1 VCAARCESAPYRQG
15 HNKESGQMENLNRR
29 QVAPVDIPRT
39 MRGDVASVLTS
50 IPAGKAT
57 PISFIGVHREDAVRA
72 GQFRFSFEMMETAEL
87 LMNNVNV
94 RVMAYFVP
102 TLAHPRFQGSMDVL
116 NRSYRKVPPL
126 AGEAVIPYIGTVA
139 AGAHGANEILRYLGL
154 HARPG
159 QVLST
164 TLIEAYNLIFNHR
177 AANRS
182 PDLTARLMTNT
193 ALAPAFWGHEKFA
206 HIVPDFDQRLID
218 GEVPLN
224 FIGLS
229 GTTGVLPVQGFGF
242 RSTTNDPGAQASVR
256 ESGRT
261 APVAYPLGSAGPA
274 TGDNLVVKVK
284 AASTGSNNY
293 PDVFVDTT
301 QVLEALANE
310 GIRVSLSNIETA
322 KKTAVWARL
331 RQQYEGHTDEFLID
345 LLMQGITVQ
354 DQVLKNPM
362 LIGEGRTVFGQSKR
376 YATDSGNLTESV
388 ATGLTYVD
396 VSVNLP
402 RVGVGGTI
410 MFIAEITP
418 DPIFER
424 QQDPWL
430 HTTDIDLYPNAMLDI
445 LDPEKVEVVENQWI
459 DIDHDQP
466 NDQFGYS
473 HLNYKWDRNVV
484 RVGGRFFRPTV
495 DAAFDEDRQRLWAV
509 ETQNPTLS
517 EDFYLCTQMHTK
529 VFVVTNEDPFECAMS
544 GGAVIEGNTQFGPRL
559 LEASDSWQ
567 KISEQVPNDRIEKP
581 AP

>member
-1 VCAARCESAPYRQG
+1 
-15 HNKESGQMENLNRR
+15 MENLNRR

-39 MRGDVASVLTS
+39 MRGDVADVLTS

-57 PISFIGVHREDAVRA
+57 PISFIGIHREDSIRA
-72 GQFRFSFEMMETAEL
+72 AKFRFSFEMMETAEL

-94 RVMAYFVP
+94 VVKAYFVP

-116 NRSYRKVPPL
+116 NRSFRKVPPL

-139 AGAHGANEILRYLGL
+139 AGAHGANEILRYMGL

-164 TLIEAYNLIFNHR
+164 TLVEAYNLIFNHR

-182 PDLTARLMTNT
+182 PDLTKRLMTNT
-193 ALAPAFWGHEKFA
+193 ALAPAFWLHEKFA

-224 FIGLS
+224 FS
-229 GTTGVLPVQGFGF
+229 GFAG
-242 RSTTNDPGAQASVR
+242 SAM
-256 ESGRT
+256 
-261 APVAYPLGSAGPA
+261 APVVYDRKNATSFIARNAADGTPAAAGGTQNMRVNSSGIISKDSGPA
-274 TGDNLVVKVK
+274 AIHFDPSGNLF
-284 AASTGSNNY
+284 A
-293 PDVFVDTT
+293 DVED
-301 QVLEALANE
+301 VLTALANE
-310 GIRVSLSNIETA
+310 GIKVSLSNIETA

-331 RQQYEGHTDEFLID
+331 RQQFEGHTDEWLID
-345 LLMQGITVQ
+345 LLMQGITIP

-362 LIGEGRTVFGQSKR
+362 LVGEGRTIFGQSKR

-396 VSVNLP
+396 VSINLP
-402 RVGVGGTI
+402 RMGVGGTI

-418 DPIFER
+418 DQIFER

-430 HTTDIDLYPNAMLDI
+430 HTTDIDLYPNAMIDI

-466 NDQFGYS
+466 TDQFGYS
-473 HLNYKWDRNVV
+473 HMNHKWDRNVT
-484 RVGGRFFRPTV
+484 RVGGRFFRPAV

-529 VFVVTNEDPFECAMS
+529 VFVVTTEDPFECAMS

-559 LEASDSWQ
+559 LEASDSWE
-567 KISEQVPNDRIEKP
+567 KISAQVPNDRIEKP
-581 AP
+581 AE

>member
-1 VCAARCESAPYRQG
+1 
-15 HNKESGQMENLNRR
+15 MENLNRR
-29 QVAPVDIPRT
+29 QIAPVDIPRT
-39 MRGDVASVLTS
+39 MRGDVADVITS
-50 IPAGKAT
+50 LPAGKAV
-57 PISFIGVHREDAVRA
+57 PINFIGIHREDAVRA
-72 GQFRFSFEMMETAEL
+72 GRFRFSFEMMETAEL

-116 NRSYRKVPPL
+116 NRSFRKVPPL
-126 AGEAVIPYIGTVA
+126 AGESVIPYIGTVA

-164 TLIEAYNLIFNHR
+164 TIVEAYNLIFNHR

-182 PDLTARLMTNT
+182 PDLTARLMNETT
-193 ALAPAFWGHEKFA
+193 LAPAFWAHEKFA

-224 FIGLS
+224 FTGLA
-229 GTTGVLPVQGFGF
+229 GTTGIVPVQGMGF
-242 RSTTNDPGAQASVR
+242 NADVTFQGAGTTIRKNGGTTEVSSATAGQR
-256 ESGRT
+256 WTSG
-261 APVAYPLGSAGPA
+261 
-274 TGDNLVVKVK
+274 
-284 AASTGSNNY
+284 GSNSRLVAKEDAANAGY
-293 PDVFVDTT
+293 PNIFVDTSD
-301 QVLEALANE
+301 VLEALANE

-331 RQQYEGHTDEFLID
+331 RQQYEGHTDEWLID
-345 LLMQGITVQ
+345 LLMQGITIQ

-362 LIGEGRTVFGQSKR
+362 LIGEGRTIFGQSKR

-396 VSVNLP
+396 VNINLP

-410 MFIAEITP
+410 MFLAEITP
-418 DPIFER
+418 EPIFER

-430 HTTDIDLYPNAMLDI
+430 HTTDIDLYPNAMIDI

-466 NDQFGYS
+466 TDQFGYS

-484 RVGGRFFRPTV
+484 RAGGRFFRPLV

-529 VFVVTNEDPFECAMS
+529 VFVVTTEDPFECAMS

-559 LEASDSWQ
+559 LEASDSWE
-567 KISEQVPNDRIEKP
+567 KISEQVPNERIEKP
-581 AP
+581 AE

>member
-1 VCAARCESAPYRQG
+1 
-15 HNKESGQMENLNRR
+15 MENLNRR
-29 QVAPVDIPRT
+29 QIAPVDIPRT

-72 GQFRFSFEMMETAEL
+72 GRFRFSFEMMETAEL

-116 NRSYRKVPPL
+116 NRSFRKVPPL

-164 TLIEAYNLIFNHR
+164 TIIEAYNLIFNHR

-224 FIGLS
+224 FTGLA
-229 GTTGVLPVQGFGF
+229 GTTGIVPVQGMAF
-242 RSTTNDPGAQASVR
+242 RATEADWSPTAETIRKSDGTNGTTGNSDPNLWTGYG
-256 ESGRT
+256 SGKDNVMVNART
-261 APVAYPLGSAGPA
+261 VGGQKHP
-274 TGDNLVVKVK
+274 N
-284 AASTGSNNY
+284 
-293 PDVFVDTT
+293 VFVDTT
-301 QVLEALANE
+301 DVLEALANE

-331 RQQYEGHTDEFLID
+331 RQQYEGHTDEWLID
-345 LLMQGITVQ
+345 LLMQGITIQ

-396 VSVNLP
+396 VNINLP

-466 NDQFGYS
+466 TDQFGYS
-473 HLNYKWDRNVV
+473 HLNFKWDRNVV
-484 RVGGRFFRPTV
+484 RVGGRFFRPLV

-529 VFVVTNEDPFECAMS
+529 VFVVTTEDPFECAMS

-559 LEASDSWQ
+559 LEASDSWE
-567 KISEQVPNDRIEKP
+567 KISQQVPNDRIEKP
-581 AP
+581 AE